1 MATAMRVRD
10 VERALLRAE
19 CVVAARSGP
28 HAKMD
33 VPMRPAQRE
42 RAQAQGDLAR
52 RRPEHDRSD
61 GMSAGGVAP
70 VTSYSVTAK
79 RWKRGWELHI
89 AGEGVTQSRS
99 LAEAEGMVRDY
110 ISLMRGVPD
119 GSFDVEITPEVGGGL
134 DQAVREARDAVRD
147 AEASRMVAARLQAAG
162 LTGRDI
168 ATVLGVSAQRVSQ
181 LLRETRS
188 TANNEVLRSS

>member
-1 MATAMRVRD
+1 
-10 VERALLRAE
+10 
-19 CVVAARSGP
+19 
-28 HAKMD
+28 MD

-147 AEASRMVAARLQAAG
+147 AEAARRSAAQASRMVAARLQAAG